1 MCLAI
6 ICLWKILIWLI
17 YFLRRKYIWSLNH
30 LQYIYIQI
38 LATFHHY
45 CQIFCYQN
53 MFCFVFFYERIEKTI
68 IKKRKKGKFKMSAS
82 RSSIRCLIA
91 SALTSLESN
100 ELLKDEAHQAKIFF
114 HFVRHMNKVYFSCVY
129 VFELLT
135 LFLFS

>member
-1 MCLAI
+1 MSGHNLSLKNINLVNLFSKA
-6 ICLWKILIWLI
+6 KIYLIAEPSTVYLHTDSCNVSPLLSD
-17 YFLRRKYIWSLNH
+17 FLLSKYVL
-30 LQYIYIQI
+30 
-38 LATFHHY
+38 
-45 CQIFCYQN
+45 FC
-53 MFCFVFFYERIEKTI
+53 FFYERIEKTI

>member
-1 MCLAI
+1 MSGHNLSLKNINLVNLFSKA
-6 ICLWKILIWLI
+6 KIYLIAEPSTVNLHTDSCNVSPLLSD
-17 YFLRRKYIWSLNH
+17 FLLSKYVL
-30 LQYIYIQI
+30 
-38 LATFHHY
+38 
-45 CQIFCYQN
+45 FC
-53 MFCFVFFYERIEKTI
+53 FFYERIEKTI